1 MTTIKAAIC
10 REFGKPLTI
19 ENIEIG
25 KPSAG
30 EILVDVKACAICHS
44 DISYAE
50 GAWGGDLPAV
60 YGHEAAGIVLA
71 VGDGVT
77 NVARGDHV
85 VVTLIRSCGH
95 CHYCNQ
101 GSRVMCEE
109 VFPLD
114 RASPI
119 SAADGEPLVQA
130 MRTGAFAEKVLVHES
145 QAVPIPRDMPF
156 AEASLLACGVIT
168 GYGAVVNTAKVRPGH
183 TVAVVGCGGVGLNSI
198 QGAAIA
204 GASQVVAIDLDDGKL
219 EAARDFGATYTV
231 NPARENAAEIVRGL
245 TENRGVDFV
254 FVTVGAKAAFDRA
267 FDYITKNGSV
277 VVVGMPASGV
287 MAEYDP
293 GTLAAWNQKIL
304 GSKMGETVIA
314 IDIPELVGHYQAG
327 RLKLDE
333 LVTDRYPIEQINEAI
348 AAVNAGKALRNV
360 IVFE

>member
-1 MTTIKAAIC
+1 MTVIKAAIC

-19 ENIEIG
+19 EEIGIG
-25 KPSAG
+25 KPGPA
-30 EILVDVKACAICHS
+30 EVLVDVKACAICHS

-50 GAWGGDLPAV
+50 GAWGGALPAV
-60 YGHEAAGIVLA
+60 YGHEAAGIVAA
-71 VGDGVT
+71 VGSEVEGFKK
-77 NVARGDHV
+77 GDHV

-114 RASPI
+114 RESPI
-119 SAADGEPLVQA
+119 AAGDGSPLVQA
-130 MRTGAFAEKVLVHES
+130 MRTGAFAEKVIVHAS
-145 QAVPIPRDMPF
+145 QIVQIPRDMPF

-168 GYGAVVNTAKVRPGH
+168 GYGAVVNTAKVRPGQA
-183 TVAVVGCGGVGLNSI
+183 VAVVGCGGVGLNAV

-204 GASQVVAIDLDDGKL
+204 GASTIVAIDLDDGKL
-219 EAARDFGATYTV
+219 EAARSFGATHAV
-231 NPARENAAEIVRGL
+231 NPARERARDIIREL
-245 TENRGVDFV
+245 TEGRGVDFV
-254 FVTVGAKAAFDRA
+254 FVTVGAKPAFDRA

-293 GTLAAWNQKIL
+293 GTLAAWNQKIV
-304 GSKMGETVIA
+304 GSKMGEATIA
-314 IDIPELVGHYQAG
+314 VDIPELVEHYRAG

-333 LVTDRYPIEQINEAI
+333 LVTARYPLEQINEAI

-360 IVFE
+360 IVFG